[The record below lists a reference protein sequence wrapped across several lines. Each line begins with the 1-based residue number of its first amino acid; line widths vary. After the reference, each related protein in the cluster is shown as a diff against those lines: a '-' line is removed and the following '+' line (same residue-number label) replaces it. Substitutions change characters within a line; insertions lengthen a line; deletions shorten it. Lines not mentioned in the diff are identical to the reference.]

1 MMRTALKLASTALA
15 GLALAGALA
24 APAQAVSAYPHMN
37 YSGNPLGGTDRS
49 NVGTMNDQ
57 ISSIRTYGSYVKFWE
72 DNGYSGRNFITRM
85 DWNDLRDTA
94 TNLHW
99 GETWNDR
106 ISSWDT
112 SPYRTY

>member
-1 MMRTALKLASTALA
+1 MKRITQAAC
-15 GLALAGALA
+15 GLAAVSIAITGATGA
-24 APAQAVSAYPHMN
+24 SAVSAYPHMN
-37 YSGNPLGGTDRS
+37 YAGSSLGGTDRS

-72 DNGYSGRNFITRM
+72 DNGYSGRYFVTGV

-94 TNLHW
+94 VNLHW

-112 SPYRTY
+112 APYRTF